1 MPDLIGLVFKRWKS
15 IAALTIAATLLA
27 LIICILLPKE
37 FLSTVTAVP
46 ANSSLSDKARLF
58 NNNIE
63 ALYPELGTT
72 DELDRIEG
80 TARLDTIYLSVAEKN
95 NLVEH
100 YGINQDEK
108 AMYHAAIK
116 LKKQTDIR
124 RGAYGELK
132 VKVWDKDPMQAANLA
147 NAVFNELNSVYQQ
160 VQTANNTK
168 VLAQLQSI
176 LALKQRSLD
185 SFNQMMSSYE
195 VSNRKVITPSV
206 NLADSVRRGE
216 SQNLNTVTT
225 NLTRVR
231 QEIAEYQRIIPQYE
245 MALNTSI
252 QPLIAVEN
260 ARPSFY
266 PDRPKILL
274 TVILAFAAALVFS
287 VLLAVV
293 TENRKQQL

>member
-1 MPDLIGLVFKRWKS
+1 MPDLIGIVFKRWKS
-15 IAALTIAATLLA
+15 IALLTIAATLLA
-27 LIICILLPKE
+27 LIISILLPKE
-37 FLSTVTAVP
+37 YLSTVTAVP

-80 TARLDTIYLSVAEKN
+80 TARLDTIYLSVAEKY
-95 NLVEH
+95 NLVKY

-132 VKVWDKDPMQAANLA
+132 VKVWDKEPMQAANLA
-147 NAVFNELNSVYQQ
+147 NAVFNELNSIYQQ
-160 VQTANNTK
+160 AQTTNNTK
-168 VLAQLQSI
+168 VLAKLQSV
-176 LALKQRSLD
+176 LSLKQRSLD
-185 SFNQMMSSYE
+185 SFNHIISSYE
-195 VSNRKVITPSV
+195 IGNRKVIPPTG
-206 NLADSVRRGE
+206 NFADSGTGK
-216 SQNLNTVTT
+216 SPNYQTVTT
-225 NLTRVR
+225 NLTILR
-231 QEIAEYQRIIPQYE
+231 QEIAEYQRIIPQYQ

-266 PDRPKILL
+266 TDRPKVLRTI
-274 TVILAFAAALVFS
+274 IFAFTAALVFS
-287 VLLAVV
+287 ILLSVV
-293 TENRKQQL
+293 TENRKQRL

>member
-1 MPDLIGLVFKRWKS
+1 MPDLIGIVFKRWKS
-15 IAALTIAATLLA
+15 IALLTIAATLLA
-27 LIICILLPKE
+27 LIISILLPKE
-37 FLSTVTAVP
+37 YLSTVTAVP

-80 TARLDTIYLSVAEKN
+80 TAKLDTIYLSVAEKF
-95 NLVEH
+95 NLVKY

-132 VKVWDKDPMQAANLA
+132 VKVWDKEPMQAANLA
-147 NAVFNELNSVYQQ
+147 NAVLNELNSIYQQ
-160 VQTANNTK
+160 AQTTNNTK
-168 VLAQLQSI
+168 VLAKLQSV
-176 LALKQRSLD
+176 LSLKQRSLD
-185 SFNQMMSSYE
+185 SFNHFISSYE
-195 VSNRKVITPSV
+195 NGNRKVIPPTGNFV
-206 NLADSVRRGE
+206 DSAGTRE
-216 SQNLNTVTT
+216 NQNYETVTT
-225 NLTRVR
+225 NLTILR
-231 QEIAEYQRIIPQYE
+231 QEIAEYQRIIPQYQ

-266 PDRPKILL
+266 TDRPKVLRTI
-274 TVILAFAAALVFS
+274 IFAFTAALVFS
-287 VLLAVV
+287 ILLSVV
-293 TENRKQQL
+293 TENRKQHL